1 MRIDRKEECM
11 TKYII
16 RRLLF
21 MIPTLL
27 GVSFIIF
34 GLLYLTPG
42 DAATAKLGQ
51 NAPKE
56 AVEAYR
62 EELGLNDPFLVQYG
76 NYMKGAL
83 TGDLGKSYAS
93 GADVADTLAEYFP
106 ATLKLTAFSLA
117 IAVIFGILFGILSA
131 VYKYSWIDKISMFIG
146 MIGLSMP
153 IFWSGI
159 LFILLFSV
167 KLRWLPS
174 SGLYS
179 FKHLILPGFA
189 LGFQSM
195 AVIMRQTRSSMLEV
209 LGKDYIRTARSKG
222 LREWYVIVVH
232 ALKNAMI
239 PVLTSAGLLT
249 GALLGGSVLTETIF
263 SIPGIGRHMV
273 QSIGARDYPMIL
285 GAVLLISFSY
295 CVLNLAIDILYGF
308 LDPRVRSQ
316 YE

>member
-1 MRIDRKEECM
+1 MSKFIL
-11 TKYII
+11 
-16 RRLLF
+16 RRLLL
-21 MIPTLL
+21 MVPTML

-42 DAATAKLGQ
+42 DAAVAKLGQ
-51 NAPKE
+51 QAPPE
-56 AVEAYR
+56 AIEAYR
-62 EELGLNDPFLVQYG
+62 EKLGLNDPFIVQYG
-76 NYMKGAL
+76 RYMKGAL
-83 TGDLGKSYAS
+83 HGDLGKSYIS
-93 GADVADTLAEYFP
+93 GADVGDTLREYFP
-106 ATLKLTAFSLA
+106 ATVKLTLFSLA
-117 IAVIFGILFGILSA
+117 VAVIFGIIFGVLSA
-131 VYKYSWIDKISMFIG
+131 VYKYSWIDKISMFFG

-153 IFWSGI
+153 IFWSGM

-167 KLRWLPS
+167 KLGWLPS
-174 SGLYS
+174 SGLRS

-209 LGKDYIRTARSKG
+209 LSRDYIRTARSKG
-222 LREWYVIVVH
+222 LKEGYILFVH

-249 GALLGGSVLTETIF
+249 GSLIGGSVLTETIF

-273 QSIGARDYPMIL
+273 QSISAMDYPMIL
-285 GAVLLISFSY
+285 GAVLLISLSY
-295 CVLNLAIDILYGF
+295 CVLNLVVDILYGF

-316 YE
+316 YQ

>member
-1 MRIDRKEECM
+1 MI
-11 TKYII
+11 KYIL
-16 RRLLF
+16 RRLFF
-21 MIPTLL
+21 MVPTML
-27 GVSFIIF
+27 GVSLIIF

-42 DAATAKLGQ
+42 DAAVAKLGQ
-51 NAPKE
+51 QAPPE
-56 AVEAYR
+56 AIEAYR

-76 NYMKGAL
+76 RYIKGAL
-83 TGDLGKSYAS
+83 HGDLGKSYLS
-93 GADVADTLAEYFP
+93 GADVGDTLKEYFP
-106 ATLKLTAFSLA
+106 ATVNLTLFSLA
-117 IAVIFGILFGILSA
+117 VAVIFGIIFGILSA
-131 VYKYSWIDKISMFIG
+131 VFKYSWIDKISMFFG

-153 IFWSGI
+153 IFWSGL

-167 KLRWLPS
+167 KLGWLPS
-174 SGLYS
+174 SGLRS

-195 AVIMRQTRSSMLEV
+195 AVIMRQTRSSMLDV
-209 LGKDYIRTARSKG
+209 LNKDYIRTARSKG
-222 LREWYVIVVH
+222 FRERYVIFVH

-249 GALLGGSVLTETIF
+249 GALIGGSVLTETIF

-273 QSIGARDYPMIL
+273 QSITARDYPMIL
-285 GAVLLISFSY
+285 GAVLLISLSY
-295 CVLNLAIDILYGF
+295 CILNLIVDILYGF

>member
-1 MRIDRKEECM
+1 MSKFIL
-11 TKYII
+11 
-16 RRLLF
+16 RRLLL
-21 MIPTLL
+21 MVPTML

-42 DAATAKLGQ
+42 DAAVAKLGQ
-51 NAPKE
+51 QAPPE
-56 AVEAYR
+56 AIEAYR
-62 EELGLNDPFLVQYG
+62 EKLGLNDPFIIQYG
-76 NYMKGAL
+76 RYMKDAL
-83 TGDLGKSYAS
+83 HGDLGKSYIS
-93 GADVADTLAEYFP
+93 GADVGDTLREYFP
-106 ATLKLTAFSLA
+106 ATVKLTLFSLA
-117 IAVIFGILFGILSA
+117 VAVIFGIIFGVISA
-131 VYKYSWIDKISMFIG
+131 VYKYSWIDKISMFFG

-153 IFWSGI
+153 IFWSGM

-167 KLRWLPS
+167 KLGWLPS
-174 SGLYS
+174 SGLRS

-209 LGKDYIRTARSKG
+209 LSKDYVRTARSKG
-222 LREWYVIVVH
+222 LKEGYILFVH

-249 GALLGGSVLTETIF
+249 GSLIGGSVLTETIF

-273 QSIGARDYPMIL
+273 QSISAMDYPMIL
-285 GAVLLISFSY
+285 GAVLLISLSY
-295 CVLNLAIDILYGF
+295 CVLNLVVDILYGF

-316 YE
+316 YQ